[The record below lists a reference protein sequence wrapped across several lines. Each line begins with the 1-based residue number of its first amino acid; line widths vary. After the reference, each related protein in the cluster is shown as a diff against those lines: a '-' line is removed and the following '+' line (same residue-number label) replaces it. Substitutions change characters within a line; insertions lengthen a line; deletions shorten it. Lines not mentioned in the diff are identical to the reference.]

1 MTNDIAVD
9 STTQLELIEYISII
23 AISRNGSLPVLFYLI
38 AISLLI
44 DCLTTVIVVV
54 RRAQND
60 G

>member
-23 AISRNGSLPVLFYLI
+23 AISRNGSLPVLFCLI
-38 AISLLI
+38 AISLLV